1 MSGERAGW
9 RSTRLA
15 AVCVR
20 GCFRGALAAILCATL
35 FVVTHVQAQSEPS
48 AADRAAAGEAYDRG
62 TAAYLAHEYPR
73 AAQLFETAYRLAPSA
88 PALIQAIRAR
98 EHTDDGAMRAGSLA
112 LRLEALY
119 GSDRAAARQASTT
132 LQHVRGQFLR
142 VDVTCDATC
151 TVELDGTLE
160 DYTSFFVDPASTH
173 TVRASFDTGTAPS
186 QTTAGAA
193 GETQAMTFARPAAP
207 EVVQPEAPIAVVTP
221 ETHETSPT
229 PPVEHPSSGGIHPAV
244 FVTFAGLTAVA
255 GGILIWSAVD
265 MYAGVPAYQMSPTTA
280 ALQDGQSRELRTDVM
295 FGVTGALAATAIVLA
310 IFTDWGGSSADTQ
323 TPQVSVMGLPGGGG
337 LRLDGTF

>member
-35 FVVTHVQAQSEPS
+35 FVENNVQAQSEPS

-119 GSDRAAARQASTT
+119 GSDHAAARQASTT
-132 LQHVRGQFLR
+132 LQHVRPQFLR
-142 VDVTCDATC
+142 VDVTCDAAC

-160 DYTSFFVDPASTH
+160 DYTSFFVDPASAH

-193 GETQAMTFARPAAP
+193 GETQAMSFARPAAP
-207 EVVQPEAPIAVVTP
+207 DVVQHDEPVAVVTP
-221 ETHETSPT
+221 DTHEPAPT
-229 PPVEHPSSGGIHPAV
+229 PPVEHPSSGIHPAAFITV
-244 FVTFAGLTAVA
+244 AGLTAVA
-255 GGILIWSAVD
+255 GGILIWSVVD
-265 MYAGVPAYQMSPTTA
+265 MYAGVPAYQMNPTAA
-280 ALQDGQSRELRTDVM
+280 ALQDGQSRELRTDIM

-310 IFTDWGGSSADTQ
+310 IFTDWGGGSADTQ
-323 TPQVSVMGLPGGGG
+323 TPQVSLMGLPGGGG